1 MEKLVFRHFR
11 HMFLAALAAAPLA
24 LASLATTAVAQPA
37 TQPAAAPTASS
48 STPLVSD
55 PDYALGEGDV
65 IDVLVVGSA
74 DFNTRARVSSD
85 GVVLLP
91 LLGPVPAAGSSPMV
105 LAERIAEGLKKGG
118 YFASPLVRVE
128 LVGIRSRYVT
138 VLGQVGSPGLI
149 PLDRTYRLS
158 EIMAKVGGRTAGG
171 ANYVVVT
178 PRSGESKQYEMEKL
192 ATGGTEDDPIVLS
205 GDKIFV
211 PAAENEVVYISGEV
225 RSPGAIPVVKDMS
238 VRIALARAGGVGENG
253 SEKRLKIIRNGEK
266 LPKVD
271 LETKLQP
278 GDIVT
283 VGARLF

>member
-11 HMFLAALAAAPLA
+11 HTFLAALAAAPLA
-24 LASLATTAVAQPA
+24 LAGLVSTAVAQPA
-37 TQPAAAPTASS
+37 TQPQPAPAASS

-138 VLGQVGSPGLI
+138 VLGQVGAPGLI

-178 PRSGESKQYEMEKL
+178 PRSGESKQYDMEKL
-192 ATGGTEDDPIVLS
+192 ATGGTDDDPIVLS

-225 RSPGAIPVVKDMS
+225 RSPGAIPVIKDMTL
-238 VRIALARAGGVGENG
+238 RIALARAGGVGENG
-253 SEKRLKIIRNGEK
+253 NEKRVKVIRKGEK

-271 LETKLQP
+271 LETKLEP